1 MNFRHD
7 INVLRAIAILSVV
20 LYHFKIPFFNAGFI
34 GVDIFFVIS
43 GFLMTKIIYEKY
55 INDNL
60 SIFSF
65 YLDRAYRIIPALVAL
80 LLFVMIFGWFV
91 LFPLEYKQLAKE
103 TISAMAF
110 ASNIL
115 YFKQSGYFDA
125 SAEELY
131 LLHTWSLAVEWQFYI
146 LYPILVVLFLKFF
159 HTKFLRYI
167 LLSLFL
173 LSLLLSIFLT
183 GKYPTASFYLLP
195 TRAWELLAGAI
206 IYFFPINFKP
216 DNKYK
221 FQLLGFLVIITSL
234 VFLNNKLFW
243 PSYWA
248 LFPVLGAYL
257 FISASYQEGI
267 LSKSKVLHFLGTTSY
282 SIYLW
287 HWPIFIWFNMNL
299 WLNSIEFIVLAISLS
314 VVFGWLSTVS
324 VEKYFLNIKRNQD
337 SKIKLSIYLVL
348 LFSFVSPAIYIYKEN
363 GIESKIRTINIS
375 KKKEFL
381 EYYEKLHKKGLS
393 EAYMLKCDFY
403 DNDLQKRREQIAPE
417 CTNSQVVSSNSIFLW
432 GDSHAQA
439 LSYGIRN
446 EINARKLP
454 INFYQVATSGCPPS
468 LTTNPKSGKIDNN
481 CKYSNEFA
489 LKEIERIKPT
499 IVIIAQANH
508 HEEVNWKEIAQVLKE
523 KGVKE
528 IILIGPVPQYNISL
542 PVIYV
547 RKCYKSSNNFV
558 KHGLNNKIIDTDYLM
573 SIKYHN
579 SSLLTYIS
587 ILEYL
592 CNEKGCNVILDTVN
606 VDLLLVDN
614 GHLSPSGS
622 IKIVKYIFDV
632 LQEKGVFYN
641 DLN

>member
-55 INDNL
+55 INDNF

-221 FQLLGFLVIITSL
+221 FQLLGFLIIITSL

-314 VVFGWLSTVS
+314 VVFGWLSAVS
-324 VEKYFLNIKRNQD
+324 VEKYFLNTKRNQD

-348 LFSFVSPAIYIYKEN
+348 LCSFVSPAIYIYKEN
-363 GIESKIRTINIS
+363 GIENKIRTINIS
-375 KKKEFL
+375 EKKEFL

-417 CTNSQVVSSNSIFLW
+417 CTKSQVVSSNSIFLW

-481 CKYSNEFA
+481 CKYSNEYA
-489 LKEIERIKPT
+489 LSEILRLKPSV
-499 IVIIAQANH
+499 VIL
-508 HEEVNWKEIAQVLKE
+508 AQVDYHEDVDWEKIAIKLKNI
-523 KGVKE
+523 GVKNV
-528 IILIGPVPQYNISL
+528 ILIGPVPQYKPSL
-542 PVIYV
+542 PTIYV
-547 RKCYKSSNNFV
+547 RKYWDKNIEYLDA
-558 KHGLNNKIIDTDYLM
+558 GLDNKILDTNDYLSQKYSNSK
-573 SIKYHN
+573 SINHI
-579 SSLLTYIS
+579 SLIN
-587 ILEYL
+587 YL
-592 CNEKGCNVILDTVN
+592 CNSNGCKAVLDLQSK
-606 VDLLLVDN
+606 DLLLVDY
-614 GHLSPSGS
+614 GHLSPNGS
-622 IKIVKYIFDV
+622 LLIGKYIINK
-632 LQEKGVFYN
+632 LMEKEI
-641 DLN
+641 LN